1 MTPMVYI
8 LAINLYFPPH
18 SLFPGQLIFHENSVI
33 FWLNCDFLEFFL
45 VKIEKIKAFRE
56 KIRKIWVAMGKT
68 RWKSFNWRVKSPN
81 IDKNSGMS
89 NLNFSL
95 TGKIPYLSPLPPI
108 PKVGP
113 RDPKKGPKWG

>member
-1 MTPMVYI
+1 
-8 LAINLYFPPH
+8 
-18 SLFPGQLIFHENSVI
+18 
-33 FWLNCDFLEFFL
+33 
-45 VKIEKIKAFRE
+45 
-56 KIRKIWVAMGKT
+56 MGKT

-113 RDPKKGPKWG
+113 RDPKKVLNGVKIKMIRWAYTLKTKVDIKHK

>member
-1 MTPMVYI
+1 
-8 LAINLYFPPH
+8 
-18 SLFPGQLIFHENSVI
+18 
-33 FWLNCDFLEFFL
+33 
-45 VKIEKIKAFRE
+45 
-56 KIRKIWVAMGKT
+56 MGKT

-89 NLNFSL
+89 NLNLSL